1 MSREEKIKILH
12 ETYGSKNE
20 YVWSL
25 AELNKRNDAQIDMLY
40 NACLD
45 ENSQLRKKSES

>member
-12 ETYGSKNE
+12 ETYGSKDE

-25 AELNKRNDAQIDMLY
+25 EELCKRNDAQIDMLY

-45 ENSQLRKKSES
+45 ENSQLRKK